1 MFIGLMGVTHAL
13 LAIAGTTFALGDSSL
28 VVIILSIIGS
38 QIPDIDTTKSTI
50 SKIFPINLIAAWIE
64 ARYPHRSVTHSL
76 LFTIALLGVSGIPY
90 ILGIHHSWKYWLALP
105 VAHLF
110 SCIGDQMT
118 KEGVAALWPN
128 PARVVFVENPHRR
141 ITTGTPPEYWLVVFC
156 TAIAILVFN
165 INTAGGMTA
174 SVGQMMGSQE
184 RAIAVYNEQGSNHH
198 IWVNIEGVR
207 ASDRAKIDGRY
218 LLVAQ
223 PSKGKFVLQNQTGLY
238 ATGEQILPNK
248 MKAEAGTEAQIKE
261 QAIAFFDEPLAKDE
275 SSKLW
280 RFYKANEG
288 AAIYLSG
295 SLEISDPELIIPII
309 KAEEDPK
316 KMSTISISGN
326 SLNLNYANVV
336 KIGKMVG
343 NQWATG
349 SLTARI
355 IYPKPTWTQ

>member
-1 MFIGLMGVTHAL
+1 MFVGLMGVTHAL

-28 VVIILSIIGS
+28 IVIVLSIIGS

-50 SKIFPINLIAAWIE
+50 SKIPPINFIAAWIE
-64 ARYPHRSVTHSL
+64 ARYPHRSLTHSL
-76 LFTIALLGVSGIPY
+76 LFTFGLAAIAGIPY
-90 ILGIHHSWKYWLALP
+90 ILGIHHNWKYWLALP

-110 SCIGDQMT
+110 SCIGDQLT
-118 KEGVAALWPN
+118 KEGVAWFWPN
-128 PARVVFVENPHRR
+128 PARVVFVENPYRR

-156 TAIAILVFN
+156 VAIAILVFN

-207 ASDRAKIDGRY
+207 ASDRARIDKKY

-223 PSKGKFVLQNQTGLY
+223 PSNGKFILQDSDGVY
-238 ATGEQILPNK
+238 ATGEQIIANK
-248 MKAEAGTEAQIKE
+248 IKAESGAEARVTE
-261 QAIAFFDEPLAKDE
+261 QAIAFNDELLIN
-275 SSKLW
+275 KLW
-280 RFYKANEG
+280 PLYEANQN
-288 AAIYLSG
+288 AAIYLTG
-295 SLEISDPELIIPII
+295 NLEISDPEMIQLISQSD
-309 KAEEDPK
+309 KLT
-316 KMSTISISGN
+316 TISVNNS
-326 SLNLNYANVV
+326 SLNLNYADVIKV
-336 KIGKMVG
+336 GKMVE

-355 IYPKPTWTQ
+355 IYPKPKWTQ